1 MWSVR
6 SILFGTIV
14 SWFAL
19 AGAWSCIAAG
29 QPDTVKA
36 SSPPAWWVWNRTT
49 PLAGEEAATLQKDGV
64 KELQWNLGTLTRK
77 GTQWVGAEKLY
88 LPAPVTEMSIIPVV
102 RLHHAPAT
110 IAEPAADEA
119 LAGLLSRL
127 CERLN
132 CKTLQLDYDCP
143 DRLLPRYAEALG
155 KIRQRIAPVRLS
167 VTALAGWPRVVGFE
181 ELCASADELVPMFY
195 DLESDA
201 IAERRAPLLS
211 ESTVREQIPLWA
223 RCKTVWRA
231 GLPNF
236 TRVTVLDAQDKAL
249 GHVDTWRW
257 ETLLYDPAWEMR
269 TSTTQGMTELRARTA
284 SKVGRNPVA
293 QGGGLLVRWPDLQLL
308 QAARQS
314 ALNAGARG
322 VVLFKLPQADSPSGW
337 SVGTVLGAL
346 HDEAQKQLLPS
357 PQDLR
362 LVQKGSRLVLVHQGH
377 LDLPPRF
384 GLASPD
390 ASADTAPSGW
400 SVELDLPPAALAE
413 FSAGEFA
420 GRDMQQEKKTG
431 HVVLRLPH
439 LRSGSSLS
447 SGYFQYLTPP
457 AALRWRIPQLSP
469 LWQTA
474 APSL

>member
-29 QPDTVKA
+29 QPGAVELP
-36 SSPPAWWVWNRTT
+36 SPPAWWVWNRTT
-49 PLAGEEAATLQKDGV
+49 PLTAAEEEALQRHAV

-88 LPAPVTEMSIIPVV
+88 LPATMKGVSVIPVV

-127 CERLN
+127 CGRLD

-155 KIRQRIAPVRLS
+155 KIRHRIAPVRLS
-167 VTALAGWPRVVGFE
+167 VTALAGWPRVAGFE
-181 ELCASADELVPMFY
+181 ELCAHVDELVPMFY
-195 DLESDA
+195 DLEEDA
-201 IAERRAPLLS
+201 VAERRAPLLS
-211 ESTVREQIPLWA
+211 DTTVREQIPLWA
-223 RCKTVWRA
+223 RCTTNWRA

-257 ETLLYDPAWEMR
+257 ETLLYDPAWEVR
-269 TSTTQGMTELRARTA
+269 SSTSQGMTELRARTPTQ
-284 SKVGRNPVA
+284 VGRNPVLP
-293 QGGGLLVRWPDLQLL
+293 GGGLLVRWPDLKLL

-314 ALNAGARG
+314 ALKAGARG
-322 VVLFKLPQADSPSGW
+322 VVLFKLPLADSPSGW

-346 HDEAQKQLLPS
+346 HDEAQKELLPT

-362 LVQKGSRLVLVHQGH
+362 LVQKGSRLVLVHQGR

-384 GLASPD
+384 GLSSPD
-390 ASADTAPSGW
+390 AGAEASGPGW
-400 SVELDLPPAALAE
+400 SLELDLPPSALAE
-413 FSAGEFA
+413 LSAGEFA
-420 GRDMQQEKKTG
+420 GRDTQQEQKTG
-431 HVVLRLPH
+431 HVMLRLPH

-447 SGYFQYLTPP
+447 SGYFQHLHPP

-474 APSL
+474 APSP